1 VTAVAFDPAGARVV
15 IAARDATLLVSNM
28 DGGVERVLNGAT
40 GTINRLQV
48 GRLGDVL
55 AVTSE
60 GRSTIWPAGRSEP
73 IGLEKAGTVLAAS
86 FNRDGTQVLTGSE
99 EKFAQIWS
107 RTGQVLFGL
116 VMHDKRVNAVA
127 FSPDGSF
134 VATASSDN
142 TATLWSARGV
152 PYKVLSGHSAAIN
165 DVAISPDSGRVA
177 TASGDGTIGLWD
189 RDGHRVATLR
199 GHTNIVGSV
208 AFSPDGQWILSSS
221 LDSSVRLW
229 ARDGTPMERLR
240 RQASASS
247 QDDDPL
253 LLAPGPSF
261 ARFSP
266 DGRQLMTSLQ
276 QGNVELWPMGR
287 EDFVARVREFATPCL
302 DVGGRRYVFPEESE
316 DESREAVRRCQQAAA
331 ASSPR

>member
-1 VTAVAFDPAGARVV
+1 M

-60 GRSTIWPAGRSEP
+60 GNATIWPAGRSEP

-99 EKFAQIWS
+99 EKFARIWS
-107 RTGQVLFGL
+107 RTGQVLFGP

-134 VATASSDN
+134 FAIASSDN

-152 PYKVLSGHSAAIN
+152 PYEVLSAHSGYQRRGHQSRQWTGGHGTGSPRCAAIPT
-165 DVAISPDSGRVA
+165 SSGPWP
-177 TASGDGTIGLWD
+177 S
-189 RDGHRVATLR
+189 
-199 GHTNIVGSV
+199 
-208 AFSPDGQWILSSS
+208 
-221 LDSSVRLW
+221 
-229 ARDGTPMERLR
+229 ARMD
-240 RQASASS
+240 ASS
-247 QDDDPL
+247 
-253 LLAPGPSF
+253 
-261 ARFSP
+261 
-266 DGRQLMTSLQ
+266 
-276 QGNVELWPMGR
+276 
-287 EDFVARVREFATPCL
+287 
-302 DVGGRRYVFPEESE
+302 
-316 DESREAVRRCQQAAA
+316 
-331 ASSPR
+331 